1 MFKDLLTKTEGAT
14 WFKKVNDGDGRAA
27 HLLLRKHYGGK
38 AHRAQFKEL
47 NEKPTAIP
55 RYKHIGHEMANECG
69 R

>member
-1 MFKDLLTKTEGAT
+1 LVQ
-14 WFKKVNDGDGRAA
+14 KVNDGDGRAA

>member
-1 MFKDLLTKTEGAT
+1 MVQ
-14 WFKKVNDGDGRAA
+14 KVNDGDGRAA

-55 RYKHIGHEMANECG
+55 RYKHIGHKMVNQFDRLCAG